1 MDAEF
6 LFTQF
11 LGLLGAALYFL
22 SYQCRDNRKLYV
34 MQFFSYIFY
43 TTHFLILGAM
53 TRGISYLLNLARS
66 LFLASKWKFARSNKM
81 CIILCFLQMVVA
93 AVTWAGWISLL
104 PICANLATTIGGYT
118 HNAQKIR
125 IATMFVNSPLW
136 IVYNIIIGSWAG
148 VLDEVASEISAM
160 ISIYRY
166 GWKNL
171 GEIQD

>member
-34 MQFFSYIFY
+34 MQFFLYLLYHALFNIGSND
-43 TTHFLILGAM
+43 
-53 TRGISYLLNLARS
+53 RGISYLLNLARS

-81 CIILCFLQMVVA
+81 CIILCFLQIVVA

>member
-1 MDAEF
+1 M
-6 LFTQF
+6 
-11 LGLLGAALYFL
+11 
-22 SYQCRDNRKLYV
+22 
-34 MQFFSYIFY
+34 
-43 TTHFLILGAM
+43 HH
-53 TRGISYLLNLARS
+53 S
-66 LFLASKWKFARSNKM
+66 LFSSDGCCGCNLGR
-81 CIILCFLQMVVA
+81 LD
-93 AVTWAGWISLL
+93 SLL